1 MESLGFLA
9 GGIAHDLNNIL
20 TSVLLL
26 PDLIL
31 QDLPPK
37 SPLIEP
43 ITAIK
48 IAAERV
54 TATVRRFTYHG

>member
-43 ITAIK
+43 ITAIQNC
-48 IAAERV
+48 RR
-54 TATVRRFTYHG
+54 TSDCDGRRFTYHG